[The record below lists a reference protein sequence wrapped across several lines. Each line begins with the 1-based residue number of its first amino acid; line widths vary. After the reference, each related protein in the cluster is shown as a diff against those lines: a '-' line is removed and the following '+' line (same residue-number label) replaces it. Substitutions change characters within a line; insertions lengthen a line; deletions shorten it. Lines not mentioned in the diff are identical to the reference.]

1 MAEPATL
8 SSSKPSLM
16 LAGKYDVE
24 VEEVLDQILTSA
36 TCTVTN
42 FTHTI
47 LFKSQSQSNLS
58 NTLQYLNHHSHS
70 IFFIVDCNRH
80 TSAACT
86 IIGLAC
92 AYNLQI
98 SISVSMSLYPLL
110 IVLDLVAIIPVVQK
124 QHQFLVT
131 LPLYNFS
138 DGGEDQMKL
147 QGQSQSSNGNFVL
160 ELDFEP
166 FNTSFPRPT
175 LKKSIGNGVE
185 FLNGHL
191 SAKLFHGK
199 ESMQPLLEFV
209 RLHSY
214 NEKVYSVHFW
224 Q

>member
-1 MAEPATL
+1 KLLKLFPLSPITAEGRPSSFNHSLIQFDHSSSFYLPSQIRIAIFVRLCLRSPLLGLVPIANVVRQERNKNMAEPAAL

-110 IVLDLVAIIPVVQK
+110 IVLDLGFDL
-124 QHQFLVT
+124 QFL
-131 LPLYNFS
+131 
-138 DGGEDQMKL
+138 
-147 QGQSQSSNGNFVL
+147 
-160 ELDFEP
+160 
-166 FNTSFPRPT
+166 
-175 LKKSIGNGVE
+175 
-185 FLNGHL
+185 
-191 SAKLFHGK
+191 
-199 ESMQPLLEFV
+199 
-209 RLHSY
+209 
-214 NEKVYSVHFW
+214 
-224 Q
+224 